1 MPQTNFKQK
10 LVFKYSMFKYNALD
24 NKVIILGLIKKLTKL
39 KDMVEKM
46 KTNKREYRRLCN
58 V

>member
-1 MPQTNFKQK
+1 
-10 LVFKYSMFKYNALD
+10 MFKYNALD